1 MGVAGYFVGKGAK
14 HFFTRRRAN
23 EDLAVWDYVAKHPQD
38 FPELE
43 RK

>member
-1 MGVAGYFVGKGAK
+1 MGVVGYFLGYGVKQWGI
-14 HFFTRRRAN
+14 RRKAN
-23 EDLAVWDYVAKHPQD
+23 EDLAVWDYVATHPED

>member
-1 MGVAGYFVGKGAK
+1 MGVVGYGFGYVFKQWGI
-14 HFFTRRRAN
+14 RRRAN